1 MNPREWDIRREGRR
15 WTREESQHWLYHA
28 PNKIEFVGGIFAG
41 ERERLLVLGML
52 LENLGIDKVV
62 RFGNLADWKAAIAEL
77 ESEPPHQ
84 SAITSDRALHI
95 ARLDAEKA
103 YGDLTPYRVSLVL
116 EDDGWH
122 VDYALKNP
130 LWNGGAPHYLIDL
143 IGGTI
148 LWKRYDQ

>member
-1 MNPREWDIRREGRR
+1 MGSSEWDIRREGRK

-41 ERERLLVLGML
+41 EQQRLLVMGML
-52 LENLGIDKVV
+52 LELLGIDKVLQ
-62 RFGNLADWKAAIAEL
+62 FGKLDDWKAAVLVREAKP
-77 ESEPPHQ
+77 SSQ
-84 SAITSDRALHI
+84 TAITSDQALHV

-103 YGDLTPYRVSLVL
+103 YGDLAPYRVKLVL

-122 VDYALKNP
+122 VDYDSKNP
-130 LWNGGAPHYLIDL
+130 LWNGGAPHYLIDP
-143 IGGTI
+143 ISGAI